1 MAKHE
6 VSTELV
12 SSVCVKQANG
22 VSPNPLGKEIAVGG
36 RPEKTIN
43 EACQQGLLEEIKRYN
58 ENQLKE
64 LDENGWSAL
73 HYASRFNQGH
83 IVEYLVNI
91 GIDVNI
97 TTEND
102 DATPLHLAVR

>member
-1 MAKHE
+1 MAKLE
-6 VSTELV
+6 LSTELV
-12 SSVCVKQANG
+12 SSLSVKEANG
-22 VSPNPLGKEIAVGG
+22 ISPNPLGKEIAVGAA
-36 RPEKTIN
+36 EKTIN

-97 TTEND
+97 TSEND